1 MGMSATFRLS
11 LLAITSTTLLS
22 GLFACSSEELQGIE
36 AEVAETTIKLDMPP
50 IPQFVVPTANPDG
63 SHPVPELR
71 LQGKSLLD
79 TEIRIKGKIVWIY
92 DCGAAIR
99 TPDMSDADLAVMLHD
114 HPEKCNPRH
123 FIVAE
128 SGESPVERGVQ
139 IVEYPRPLREDEL
152 RNLEPD
158 VVLLKEAALAALPVF
173 KVGDEV
179 LVTGKW
185 QLRSPKGFQNSD
197 GLLTYASMEN
207 LTAPAPPPEETKP
220 KKKKKRGRRR

>member
-1 MGMSATFRLS
+1 MDMSGTFRLS

-22 GLFACSSEELQGIE
+22 GLFACSSEELQGPE
-36 AEVAETTIKLDMPP
+36 AEVSETTIKLDMPP
-50 IPQFVVPTANPDG
+50 VPEFVVPTANADG

-79 TEIRIKGKIVWIY
+79 TEIRLKGKVVWIY
-92 DCGAAIR
+92 DCGTTIR
-99 TPDMSDADLAVMLHD
+99 TTDMSDADLAVMLHD

-139 IVEYPRPLREDEL
+139 VVEYPRPLREDEL
-152 RNLEPD
+152 RNLEPED
-158 VVLLKEAALAALPVF
+158 IALKEAALAALPVF

-179 LVTGKW
+179 MVTGKW

-197 GLLTYASMEN
+197 GLLTYGSMEN
-207 LTAPAPPPEETKP
+207 LTAPAPPPEEP
-220 KKKKKRGRRR
+220 KKKRGRRR